1 MNKPDTQETI
11 LLSVNGMSCAGCVR
25 TVEAAL
31 KDVPGVQIA
40 SVNFAG
46 QTAAVTGETPASALI
61 RAVNDAGYDASLLHQ
76 NSIESQENEAV
87 DLLRRSLFRSS
98 LALAGGS
105 LLMADMWFG
114 MLPSFDV
121 TIVWVAIGIATLACM
136 LIAGGHFFRG
146 ALSAA
151 RHLSTTM
158 DTLIVLGTGSA
169 WIYSMVVILY
179 PELLPIGS
187 QHQFFE
193 AALFVIGFVNLGK
206 ALEMNARSRA
216 SLAIQKLYDLTPRFV
231 TLIDSDEERLVP
243 VADVEPGQQLRIR
256 PGENFP
262 VDGIVVDGKSS
273 ADESLLTGESLAI
286 PLLKGSGVSAGTLN
300 IDGSLLV
307 EAASVGEETRLAA
320 IRRLVNEAQNSKP
333 PVARLVD
340 QITAVF
346 VPVIILIAG
355 LTFMTWWLVGP
366 EPPLSFAFVTAMSV
380 LIIACPCA
388 LGLAVPM
395 SIMVGIGRAATN
407 GLLIRNSEVLQVAST
422 LDIVVLDKTGTL
434 TMGEPEVNTIDGLNA
449 QDLSI
454 VLGLEQQSAHPVAK
468 SIVSVCLSRHIT
480 PAEVSSITEYPGGG
494 VVAEFLGDELVLGS
508 LNFLKQ
514 RRISGVPEV
523 ERIGTVVAL
532 AVGSAYVG
540 HFVLIDKVREGAR
553 ETIQSLFAMG
563 VTPVM
568 LTGDRSAIAEVVAEQ
583 VGITE
588 IHAEVSPEKKLALIQ
603 AFQAAGHKVA
613 MVGDGINDAAALSA
627 ADVGFAMG
635 LGSDVALESADV
647 TLRDGSLKG
656 IEQMIR
662 LSRQVLSNVRQNLA
676 AAFGYNILLIPVAA
690 GVLYPFFGLLIN
702 PAFAGLAMALSSVT
716 VVFNA
721 GRLRFS

>member
-1 MNKPDTQETI
+1 MKKFGTQETI
-11 LLSVNGMSCAGCVR
+11 LLSVYGMSCAGCVN
-25 TVEAAL
+25 TVESAL
-31 KDVPGVQIA
+31 KDVPGVQLA

-46 QTAAVTGETPASALI
+46 QTAAVTGEVLASSLI
-61 RAVNDAGYDASLLHQ
+61 QAVDDAGYDARLLL
-76 NSIESQENEAV
+76 NDSIESQENEAAN
-87 DLLRRSLFRSS
+87 LLRQSLFRSA
-98 LALAGGS
+98 LALLGGS

-114 MLPSFDV
+114 FLPSFSE
-121 TIVWVAIGIATLACM
+121 ILVWVAIGIGTLVCM
-136 LIAGGHFFRG
+136 YIAGGHFFRG

-158 DTLIVLGTGSA
+158 DTLIALGTGSA

-179 PELLPIGS
+179 PELLPAGS
-187 QHQFFE
+187 RHQFFE

-206 ALEMNARSRA
+206 ALEMNARARA
-216 SLAIQKLYDLTPRFV
+216 SLAIQKLFDLTPRFV
-231 TLIDSDEERLVP
+231 TLIDGDAQRLVP
-243 VADVEPGQQLRIR
+243 VADVKPGQRLRIR

-262 VDGIVVDGKSS
+262 VDGSIIEGRSS
-273 ADESLLTGESLAI
+273 ADESLLTGESVAI
-286 PLLKGSGVSAGTLN
+286 PLSKGSSVSAGTLN

-307 EAASVGEETRLAA
+307 EAASVGEKTRLGA

-333 PVARLVD
+333 SVARQVD

-355 LTFMTWWLVGP
+355 LTFMTWWLIGP
-366 EPPLSFAFVTAMSV
+366 EPRLSYAFVTTMSV

-395 SIMVGIGRAATN
+395 SIMVGIGRAAAK
-407 GLLIRNSEVLQVAST
+407 GLMIRNSEVLQVAST

-434 TMGEPEVNTIDGLNA
+434 TMGEPEVTAIDGLSVEH
-449 QDLSI
+449 LSI
-454 VLGLEQQSAHPVAK
+454 ALGLEQQSAHPVAK
-468 SIVSVCLSRHIT
+468 SIVSVCLGRHIS
-480 PAEVSSITEYPGGG
+480 PAEVSSIIEYPGGG
-494 VVAEFLGDELVLGS
+494 VVAELSGDTVALGS

-514 RRISGVPEV
+514 QRISGVPEV
-523 ERIGTVVAL
+523 QGGGTLVAL
-532 AVGSAYVG
+532 AVGSAYIG
-540 HFVLIDKVREGAR
+540 HFVLNDKVREGAQ
-553 ETIQSLFAMG
+553 ETIQSLLALG

-568 LTGDRSAIAEVVAEQ
+568 LTGDRRAIADEVAAE
-583 VGITE
+583 VGISE
-588 IHAEVSPEKKLALIQ
+588 VYAEVSPEEKLALIHS
-603 AFQAAGHKVA
+603 FQAAGHKVA

-635 LGSDVALESADV
+635 FGSDVALESADV
-647 TLRDGSLKG
+647 TLRNSSLQG
-656 IEQMIR
+656 IEEMIR
-662 LSRQVLSNVRQNLA
+662 LSRKVLSNVRQNLV

-690 GVLYPFFGLLIN
+690 GVLYPFLELLIN

-721 GRLRFS
+721 GRLRFF

>member
-1 MNKPDTQETI
+1 MNKPDTQEIT

-25 TVEAAL
+25 SVEAAL
-31 KDVPGVQIA
+31 KNVPGVQIA

-46 QTAAVTGETPASALI
+46 QTAAITGETPASSLI
-61 RAVNDAGYDASLLHQ
+61 RAVNDAGYDARLLRE
-76 NSIESQENEAV
+76 NSIESQENETV
-87 DLLRRSLFRSS
+87 DLLKRSVFQSS

-114 MLPSFDV
+114 MLPSFNV

-136 LIAGGHFFRG
+136 LIVGGHFFRG
-146 ALSAA
+146 ALNAA
-151 RHLSTTM
+151 RHRSTTM

-187 QHQFFE
+187 RHHFFE

-216 SLAIQKLYDLTPRFV
+216 SLAIQKLFDLTPRFV
-231 TLIDSDEERLVP
+231 TLVDDDEESLVP
-243 VADVEPGQQLRIR
+243 VAGVEPGQQLRIR

-262 VDGIVVDGKSS
+262 VDGIVIDGKSS
-273 ADESLLTGESLAI
+273 ADESLLTGESVAI
-286 PLLKGSGVSAGTLN
+286 ALVQGSRVSAGTLN

-307 EAASVGEETRLAA
+307 EAASVGEKTRLAA

-333 PVARLVD
+333 PVARIVD
-340 QITAVF
+340 QITSVF

-355 LTFMTWWLVGP
+355 MTFLAWWLVGP
-366 EPPLSFAFVTAMSV
+366 EPQLSFAFVTTMSV

-395 SIMVGIGRAATN
+395 SIMVGIGRAATS
-407 GLLIRNSEVLQVAST
+407 GVLVRNSEVLQIAST
-422 LDIVVLDKTGTL
+422 LDIIVLDKTGTL
-434 TMGEPEVNTIDGLNA
+434 TKGEPEVSTIDGLNS
-449 QDLSI
+449 QCLSI
-454 VLGLEQQSAHPVAK
+454 VLGLERQSAHPVAR
-468 SIVSVCLSRHIT
+468 SIVGVCLSRDVT
-480 PAEVSSITEYPGGG
+480 PAKVSSITEYPGGG
-494 VVAEFLGDELVLGS
+494 VVAEFQGDELVLGS

-514 RRISGVPEV
+514 KGVSGVPEV
-523 ERIGTVVAL
+523 EQTGTVVAL
-532 AVGSAYVG
+532 AKGSAYVG
-540 HFVLIDKVREGAR
+540 HFVLIDKIREDAG
-553 ETIQSLFAMG
+553 ESIQSLLALG
-563 VTPVM
+563 ITPVM
-568 LTGDRSAIAEVVAEQ
+568 LTGDRRAIAEVVAEQ

-603 AFQAAGHKVA
+603 EFQAAGHKVA

-647 TLRDGSLKG
+647 TLRNGSLQG

-662 LSRQVLSNVRQNLA
+662 LSRKVLSNVRQNLI

-690 GVLYPFFGLLIN
+690 GLLYPFWGLLIN

-721 GRLRFS
+721 GRLRFF

>member
-61 RAVNDAGYDASLLHQ
+61 RAVNDAGYDASLLYQ

-366 EPPLSFAFVTAMSV
+366 EPQLSFAFVTAMSV

-523 ERIGTVVAL
+523 DRIGTVVAL

>member
-46 QTAAVTGETPASALI
+46 QTAAVTGETLASSLV
-61 RAVNDAGYDASLLHQ
+61 RAVNDAGYDARLLRQ

-114 MLPSFDV
+114 LLPSFNV

-187 QHQFFE
+187 RHQFFE

-216 SLAIQKLYDLTPRFV
+216 SLAIQKLFDLTPRFV
-231 TLIDSDEERLVP
+231 TLIDGDEERLVP

-262 VDGIVVDGKSS
+262 VDGFVVDGKSS

-286 PLLKGSGVSAGTLN
+286 PLVKGSGVSAGTLN

-366 EPPLSFAFVTAMSV
+366 EPQLSFAFVTAMSV

-434 TMGEPEVNTIDGLNA
+434 TMGEPEVNTIDGLNT
-449 QDLSI
+449 QGLSI

-468 SIVSVCLSRHIT
+468 SIVSVCLGRHIT

-540 HFVLIDKVREGAR
+540 HFVLSDKVREGAR
-553 ETIQSLFAMG
+553 ETIQSLLALG

-603 AFQAAGHKVA
+603 AFQAAGRKVA

-647 TLRDGSLKG
+647 TLRNGSLQG

-662 LSRQVLSNVRQNLA
+662 LSRKVLSNVRQNLVG
-676 AAFGYNILLIPVAA
+676 AFGYNILLIPVAA

>member
-1 MNKPDTQETI
+1 MNNPDTQQTI
-11 LLSVNGMSCAGCVR
+11 LMSVSGMSCAGCVR
-25 TVEAAL
+25 SVETAL
-31 KDVPGVQIA
+31 NAVPGVRNA

-46 QTAAVTGETPASALI
+46 QTASVTGDILASTLI
-61 RAVNDAGYDASLLHQ
+61 RAVNNAGYDASLLRQ
-76 NSIESQENEAV
+76 DSIESQENEATN
-87 DLLRRSLFRSS
+87 LLRKALFRSS

-114 MLPSFDV
+114 LLPPFDV
-121 TIVWVAIGIATLACM
+121 TSIWVAIGIATLACM
-136 LIAGGHFFRG
+136 LITGGHFFRG

-151 RHLSTTM
+151 RHRSTTM
-158 DTLIVLGTGSA
+158 DTLIALGTGSA
-169 WIYSMVVILY
+169 WIYSMV
-179 PELLPIGS
+179 
-187 QHQFFE
+187 
-193 AALFVIGFVNLGK
+193 GK
-206 ALEMNARSRA
+206 ALEMNARARA
-216 SLAIQKLYDLTPRFV
+216 SLAIQKLFDLTPRFV
-231 TLIDSDEERLVP
+231 TLIDGDEERLVP
-243 VADVEPGQQLRIR
+243 VADVQPGQQLRIR

-262 VDGIVVDGKSS
+262 VDGIVVTGKSS
-273 ADESLLTGESLAI
+273 ANESLLTGESLAI
-286 PLLKGSGVSAGTLN
+286 PLVTGSKVSAGTLN
-300 IDGSLLV
+300 MDGSLLV
-307 EAASVGEETRLAA
+307 EAASVGEQTRLAA

-366 EPPLSFAFVTAMSV
+366 EPQFSYAFVTAMSV

-395 SIMVGIGRAATN
+395 SVMIGIGRAATN

-422 LDIVVLDKTGTL
+422 LDIVVVDKTGTL

-449 QDLSI
+449 QNLSI
-454 VLGLEQQSAHPVAK
+454 VLGLEQQSTHPVAK
-468 SIVSVCLSRHIT
+468 SIVSVLLNRDVI

-494 VVAEFLGDELVLGS
+494 VVAEFFGEELVLGS
-508 LNFLKQ
+508 LNFLNQ

-523 ERIGTVVAL
+523 EQIGTVVAL
-532 AVGSAYVG
+532 AVDSVYVG
-540 HFVLIDKVREGAR
+540 HFCLSDKVRTGAK
-553 ETIQSLFAMG
+553 ETIQALQALG
-563 VTPVM
+563 ITPVM
-568 LTGDRSAIAEVVAEQ
+568 LTGDRRAIAEVVAEQ
-583 VGITE
+583 VGITD
-588 IHAEVSPEKKLALIQ
+588 IHAEVSPEEKLALIQ
-603 AFQAAGHKVA
+603 SLQAKGHKVA

-635 LGSDVALESADV
+635 FGSDVALESADV
-647 TLRDGSLKG
+647 TLRNGSLQG

-662 LSRQVLSNVRQNLA
+662 LSRSVLFNVRQNLV

>member
-1 MNKPDTQETI
+1 MNKPDTQKTI

-46 QTAAVTGETPASALI
+46 QTAAVTGETLASSLI
-61 RAVNDAGYDASLLHQ
+61 RAVNDAGYDARLLRQ

-114 MLPSFDV
+114 LLPSFNV
-121 TIVWVAIGIATLACM
+121 TIVWVPIGIATLACM

-187 QHQFFE
+187 RHQFFE

-216 SLAIQKLYDLTPRFV
+216 SLAIQKLFDLTPRFV
-231 TLIDSDEERLVP
+231 TLIDGDEERLVP

-262 VDGIVVDGKSS
+262 VDGFVVDGKSS

-286 PLLKGSGVSAGTLN
+286 PLVKGSGVSAGTLN

-366 EPPLSFAFVTAMSV
+366 EPQLSFAFVTAMSV

-434 TMGEPEVNTIDGLNA
+434 TMGEPEVNTIEGLNA
-449 QDLSI
+449 QGLSI

-468 SIVSVCLSRHIT
+468 SIVSVCLGRHIT

-540 HFVLIDKVREGAR
+540 HFVLSDKVREGAR
-553 ETIQSLFAMG
+553 ETIQSLLALG

-568 LTGDRSAIAEVVAEQ
+568 LTGDRSAIAAVVAEQ

-603 AFQAAGHKVA
+603 AFQAAGRKVA

-647 TLRDGSLKG
+647 TLRNGSLQG

-662 LSRQVLSNVRQNLA
+662 LSRKVLSNVRQNLVG
-676 AAFGYNILLIPVAA
+676 AFGYNILLIPVAA

>member
-46 QTAAVTGETPASALI
+46 QTAAVTGETPASLLI
-61 RAVNDAGYDASLLHQ
+61 RAVNDAGYDARLLHQ

-87 DLLRRSLFRSS
+87 GLLRRSLFRSS

-158 DTLIVLGTGSA
+158 DTLIVPGTGSA

-187 QHQFFE
+187 RHQFFE

-206 ALEMNARSRA
+206 ALEMNARTRA

-286 PLLKGSGVSAGTLN
+286 PLVKGSGVSAGTLN

-340 QITAVF
+340 QITGVF
-346 VPVIILIAG
+346 VPVIILMAG

-366 EPPLSFAFVTAMSV
+366 EPQLSFAFVTAMSV

-449 QDLSI
+449 QALSI

-468 SIVSVCLSRHIT
+468 SIVSVCLGRHIT

-494 VVAEFLGDELVLGS
+494 VVAKFLGDELVLGS

-523 ERIGTVVAL
+523 ERAGTVVAL

-553 ETIQSLFAMG
+553 ETIQSLLALG

-588 IHAEVSPEKKLALIQ
+588 VHAEVSPEKKLALIQ

-647 TLRDGSLKG
+647 TLRNGSLQG

-662 LSRQVLSNVRQNLA
+662 LSRQVLSNVRQNLV

>member
-46 QTAAVTGETPASALI
+46 QTAAVTGETLASSLI
-61 RAVNDAGYDASLLHQ
+61 RAVNDAGYDARLLRQ

-114 MLPSFDV
+114 LLPSFNV
-121 TIVWVAIGIATLACM
+121 TIVWVPIGIATLACM

-187 QHQFFE
+187 RHQFFE

-216 SLAIQKLYDLTPRFV
+216 SLAIQKLFDLTPRFV
-231 TLIDSDEERLVP
+231 TLIDGDEERLVP

-262 VDGIVVDGKSS
+262 VDGFVVDGKSS

-286 PLLKGSGVSAGTLN
+286 PLVKGSGVSAGTLN

-366 EPPLSFAFVTAMSV
+366 EPQLSFAFVTAMSV

-434 TMGEPEVNTIDGLNA
+434 TMGEPEVNTIEGLNA
-449 QDLSI
+449 QGLSI

-468 SIVSVCLSRHIT
+468 SIVSVCLGRHIT

-540 HFVLIDKVREGAR
+540 HFVLSDKVREGAR
-553 ETIQSLFAMG
+553 ETIQSLLALG

-603 AFQAAGHKVA
+603 EFQAAGRKVA

-647 TLRDGSLKG
+647 TLRNGSLQG

-662 LSRQVLSNVRQNLA
+662 LSRKVLSNVRQNLVG
-676 AAFGYNILLIPVAA
+676 AFGYNILLIPVAA

>member
-11 LLSVNGMSCAGCVR
+11 LLSVSGMSCAGCVR

-61 RAVNDAGYDASLLHQ
+61 RAVNDAGYDASLLYQ

-523 ERIGTVVAL
+523 DRIGTVVAL

>member
-61 RAVNDAGYDASLLHQ
+61 RAVNDAGYDASLLYQ

-366 EPPLSFAFVTAMSV
+366 EPPFSFAFVTAMSV

-523 ERIGTVVAL
+523 DRIGTVVAL

>member
-523 ERIGTVVAL
+523 DRIGTVVAL

>member
-46 QTAAVTGETPASALI
+46 QTAAVTGETLASSLI

-114 MLPSFDV
+114 VLPSFDV

-187 QHQFFE
+187 RHQFFE

-262 VDGIVVDGKSS
+262 VDGVVVDGKSA

-286 PLLKGSGVSAGTLN
+286 PLVKGSGVSAGTLN

-340 QITAVF
+340 QITVVF
-346 VPVIILIAG
+346 VPVIILMAG

-366 EPPLSFAFVTAMSV
+366 EPQLSFAFVTAMSV

-449 QDLSI
+449 QGLSI
-454 VLGLEQQSAHPVAK
+454 VLGLEQQSAHPIAK
-468 SIVSVCLSRHIT
+468 SIVSVCLGRHIT

-508 LNFLKQ
+508 LSFLKQ

-553 ETIQSLFAMG
+553 ETIQSLLALG

-647 TLRDGSLKG
+647 TLRDGSLQG

-662 LSRQVLSNVRQNLA
+662 LSRKVLSNVRQNLV

>member
-46 QTAAVTGETPASALI
+46 QTAAVTGETLASSLI

-105 LLMADMWFG
+105 PLMADMWFG
-114 MLPSFDV
+114 VLPSFDV

-187 QHQFFE
+187 RHQFFE

-231 TLIDSDEERLVP
+231 TLIDGDEERLVP

-262 VDGIVVDGKSS
+262 VDGVVVDGKSA

-286 PLLKGSGVSAGTLN
+286 PLVKGSGVSAGTLN

-340 QITAVF
+340 QITVVF
-346 VPVIILIAG
+346 VPVIILMAG

-366 EPPLSFAFVTAMSV
+366 EPQLSFAFVTAMSV

-449 QDLSI
+449 QGLSI
-454 VLGLEQQSAHPVAK
+454 VLGLEQQSAHPIAK
-468 SIVSVCLSRHIT
+468 SIVSVCLGRHIT

-508 LNFLKQ
+508 LSFLKQ

-553 ETIQSLFAMG
+553 ETIQSLLALG

-647 TLRDGSLKG
+647 TLRDGSLQG

-662 LSRQVLSNVRQNLA
+662 LSRKVLSNVRQNLV

>member
-46 QTAAVTGETPASALI
+46 QTAAVTGETLASSLI
-61 RAVNDAGYDASLLHQ
+61 RAVNDAGYDARLLRQ

-114 MLPSFDV
+114 LLPSFNV
-121 TIVWVAIGIATLACM
+121 TIVWVPIGIATLACM

-187 QHQFFE
+187 RHQFFE

-216 SLAIQKLYDLTPRFV
+216 SLAIQKLFDLTPRFV
-231 TLIDSDEERLVP
+231 TLIDGDEERLVP

-262 VDGIVVDGKSS
+262 VDGFVVDGKSS

-286 PLLKGSGVSAGTLN
+286 PLVKGSGVSAGTLN

-366 EPPLSFAFVTAMSV
+366 EPQLSFAFVTAMSV

-434 TMGEPEVNTIDGLNA
+434 TMGEPEVNTIDGLNT
-449 QDLSI
+449 QGLSI

-468 SIVSVCLSRHIT
+468 SIVSVCLGRHIT

-540 HFVLIDKVREGAR
+540 HFVLSDKVREGAR
-553 ETIQSLFAMG
+553 ETIQSLLALG

-568 LTGDRSAIAEVVAEQ
+568 LTGDRSAIAAVVAEQ

-603 AFQAAGHKVA
+603 AFQAAGRKVA

-647 TLRDGSLKG
+647 TLRNGSLQG

-662 LSRQVLSNVRQNLA
+662 LSRKVLSNVRQNLV

>member
-61 RAVNDAGYDASLLHQ
+61 RAVNDAGYDASLLYQ

-114 MLPSFDV
+114 LLPSFNV

-136 LIAGGHFFRG
+136 LIAGGQFFRG

-523 ERIGTVVAL
+523 DRIGTVVAL

>member
-46 QTAAVTGETPASALI
+46 QTAAVTGETLASSLI
-61 RAVNDAGYDASLLHQ
+61 RAVNDAGYDARLLRQ

-114 MLPSFDV
+114 LLPSFNV
-121 TIVWVAIGIATLACM
+121 TIVWVPIGIATLACM

-187 QHQFFE
+187 RHQFFE

-216 SLAIQKLYDLTPRFV
+216 SLAIQKLFDLTPRFV
-231 TLIDSDEERLVP
+231 TLIDGDEERLVP

-262 VDGIVVDGKSS
+262 VDGFVVDGKSS

-286 PLLKGSGVSAGTLN
+286 PLVKGSGVSAGTLN

-366 EPPLSFAFVTAMSV
+366 EPQLSFAFVTAMSV

-407 GLLIRNSEVLQVAST
+407 GPLIRNSEVLQVAST

-434 TMGEPEVNTIDGLNA
+434 TMGEPEVNTIEGLNA
-449 QDLSI
+449 QGLSI

-468 SIVSVCLSRHIT
+468 SIVSVCLGRHIT

-540 HFVLIDKVREGAR
+540 HFVLSDKVREGAR
-553 ETIQSLFAMG
+553 ETIQSLLALG

-603 AFQAAGHKVA
+603 AFQAAGRKVA

-647 TLRDGSLKG
+647 TLRNGSLQG

-662 LSRQVLSNVRQNLA
+662 LSRKVLSNVRQNLVG
-676 AAFGYNILLIPVAA
+676 AFGYNILLIPVAA

>member
-1 MNKPDTQETI
+1 
-11 LLSVNGMSCAGCVR
+11 
-25 TVEAAL
+25 
-31 KDVPGVQIA
+31 
-40 SVNFAG
+40 
-46 QTAAVTGETPASALI
+46 
-61 RAVNDAGYDASLLHQ
+61 
-76 NSIESQENEAV
+76 
-87 DLLRRSLFRSS
+87 
-98 LALAGGS
+98 
-105 LLMADMWFG
+105 
-114 MLPSFDV
+114 
-121 TIVWVAIGIATLACM
+121 
-136 LIAGGHFFRG
+136 
-146 ALSAA
+146 
-151 RHLSTTM
+151 
-158 DTLIVLGTGSA
+158 TGSA

-187 QHQFFE
+187 RHQFFE

-206 ALEMNARSRA
+206 ALEMNARTRA
-216 SLAIQKLYDLTPRFV
+216 SLAIQKLYDLTPRLV
-231 TLIDSDEERLVP
+231 MLIDSDEERLVP

-262 VDGIVVDGKSS
+262 VDGTVIDGRSS

-286 PLLKGSGVSAGTLN
+286 PLARGSGVSAGTLN

-307 EAASVGEETRLAA
+307 EAASVGEKTRLAA

-346 VPVIILIAG
+346 VPVIILIAS
-355 LTFMTWWLVGP
+355 LTFMTWLLIGP
-366 EPPLSFAFVTAMSV
+366 EPQLSFAFVTAMSV

-407 GLLIRNSEVLQVAST
+407 GLLIKNGEVLQIAST

-434 TMGEPEVNTIDGLNA
+434 TMGEPEVNAIDGLNDQA
-449 QDLSI
+449 LSI
-454 VLGLEQQSAHPVAK
+454 VLGLEQQSAHPIAK
-468 SIVSVCLSRHIT
+468 SIVSVCLGRETT

-494 VVAEFLGDELVLGS
+494 VVAEFLGDEVVLGS
-508 LNFLKQ
+508 LNFLRQ
-514 RRISGVPEV
+514 RKVSGVPEV
-523 ERIGTVVAL
+523 DRIGTVVAL
-532 AVGSAYVG
+532 AVDSAYVG
-540 HFVLIDKVREGAR
+540 HIVLIDKVREGAR
-553 ETIQSLFAMG
+553 EIIQSLLALG

-568 LTGDRSAIAEVVAEQ
+568 LTGDRSAVAELVAEQ

-588 IHAEVSPEKKLALIQ
+588 IHAEVSPEEKLLVIQ

-647 TLRDGSLKG
+647 TLRNGSLQG
-656 IEQMIR
+656 IDEMIR
-662 LSRQVLSNVRQNLA
+662 LSRKVLANVRQNLI

-690 GVLYPFFGLLIN
+690 GLLYPFLGLLIN

>member
-1 MNKPDTQETI
+1 MKKFGTQETI
-11 LLSVNGMSCAGCVR
+11 LLSVYGMSCAGCVN
-25 TVEAAL
+25 TVESAL
-31 KDVPGVQIA
+31 KDVPGVQLA

-46 QTAAVTGETPASALI
+46 QTAAVTGEVLASSLI
-61 RAVNDAGYDASLLHQ
+61 QAVDDAGYDARLLL
-76 NSIESQENEAV
+76 NDSIESQENEAAN
-87 DLLRRSLFRSS
+87 LLRQSLFRSA
-98 LALAGGS
+98 LALLGGS

-114 MLPSFDV
+114 FLPSFSE
-121 TIVWVAIGIATLACM
+121 ILVWVAIGIGTLVCM
-136 LIAGGHFFRG
+136 YIAGGHFFRG

-158 DTLIVLGTGSA
+158 DTLIALGTGSA

-179 PELLPIGS
+179 PELLPAGS
-187 QHQFFE
+187 RHQFFE

-206 ALEMNARSRA
+206 ALEMNARARA
-216 SLAIQKLYDLTPRFV
+216 SLAIQKLFDLTPRFV
-231 TLIDSDEERLVP
+231 TLIDGDAQRLVP
-243 VADVEPGQQLRIR
+243 VADVKPGQRLRIR

-262 VDGIVVDGKSS
+262 VDGSIIEGRSS
-273 ADESLLTGESLAI
+273 ADESLLTGESVAI
-286 PLLKGSGVSAGTLN
+286 PLSKGSSVSAGTLN

-307 EAASVGEETRLAA
+307 EAASVGEKTRLGA

-333 PVARLVD
+333 SVARQVD

-355 LTFMTWWLVGP
+355 LTFMTWWLIGP
-366 EPPLSFAFVTAMSV
+366 EPRLSYAFVTTMSV

-395 SIMVGIGRAATN
+395 SIMVGIGRAAAK
-407 GLLIRNSEVLQVAST
+407 GLMIRNSEVLQVAST

-434 TMGEPEVNTIDGLNA
+434 TMGEPEVTAIDGLSVEH
-449 QDLSI
+449 LSI
-454 VLGLEQQSAHPVAK
+454 ALGLEQQSAHPVAK
-468 SIVSVCLSRHIT
+468 SIVSVCLGRHIS
-480 PAEVSSITEYPGGG
+480 PAEVSSIIEYPGGG
-494 VVAEFLGDELVLGS
+494 VVAELSGDTVALGS

-514 RRISGVPEV
+514 QRISGVPEV
-523 ERIGTVVAL
+523 QGGGTLVAL
-532 AVGSAYVG
+532 AVGSAYIG
-540 HFVLIDKVREGAR
+540 HFLLNDKVREGAQ
-553 ETIQSLFAMG
+553 ETIQSLLALG

-568 LTGDRSAIAEVVAEQ
+568 LTGDRRAIADEVAAE
-583 VGITE
+583 VGISE
-588 IHAEVSPEKKLALIQ
+588 VYAEVSPEEKLALIHS
-603 AFQAAGHKVA
+603 FQAAGHKVA

-635 LGSDVALESADV
+635 FGSDVALESADV
-647 TLRDGSLKG
+647 TLRNSSLQG
-656 IEQMIR
+656 IEEMIR
-662 LSRQVLSNVRQNLA
+662 LSRKVLSNVRQNLV

-690 GVLYPFFGLLIN
+690 GVLYPFLELLIN

-721 GRLRFS
+721 GRLRFF

>member
-1 MNKPDTQETI
+1 MNKPDTQKTI

-46 QTAAVTGETPASALI
+46 QTAAVTGETLASSLI
-61 RAVNDAGYDASLLHQ
+61 RAVNDAGYDARLLRH

-114 MLPSFDV
+114 LLPSFNV
-121 TIVWVAIGIATLACM
+121 TIVWVPIGIATLACM

-187 QHQFFE
+187 RHQFFE

-216 SLAIQKLYDLTPRFV
+216 SLAIQKLFDLTPRFV
-231 TLIDSDEERLVP
+231 TLIDGDEERLVP

-286 PLLKGSGVSAGTLN
+286 PLVKGSGVSAGTLN
-300 IDGSLLV
+300 IEGSLLV
-307 EAASVGEETRLAA
+307 EAASVGEKTRLAA

-366 EPPLSFAFVTAMSV
+366 EPQLSFAFVTAMSV

-449 QDLSI
+449 QGLSI

-468 SIVSVCLSRHIT
+468 SIVSVCLGRHIT

-540 HFVLIDKVREGAR
+540 HFVLSDKVREGAR
-553 ETIQSLFAMG
+553 ETIQSLLALG

-568 LTGDRSAIAEVVAEQ
+568 LTGDRSAIAAVVAEQ

-603 AFQAAGHKVA
+603 AFQAAGRKVA

-647 TLRDGSLKG
+647 TLRNGSLQG

-662 LSRQVLSNVRQNLA
+662 LSRKVLSNVRQNLVG
-676 AAFGYNILLIPVAA
+676 AFGYNILLIPVAA

>member
-46 QTAAVTGETPASALI
+46 QTAAVTGETLASSLI

-114 MLPSFDV
+114 VLPSFDV

-187 QHQFFE
+187 RHQFFE

-231 TLIDSDEERLVP
+231 TLIDGDEERLVP

-262 VDGIVVDGKSS
+262 VDGVVVDGKSA

-286 PLLKGSGVSAGTLN
+286 PLVKGSGVSAGTLN

-340 QITAVF
+340 QITVVF
-346 VPVIILIAG
+346 VPVIILMAG

-366 EPPLSFAFVTAMSV
+366 EPQLSFAFVTAMSV

-449 QDLSI
+449 QGLSI
-454 VLGLEQQSAHPVAK
+454 VLGLEQQSAHPIAK
-468 SIVSVCLSRHIT
+468 SIVSVCLGRHIT

-508 LNFLKQ
+508 LRFLKQ

-553 ETIQSLFAMG
+553 ETIQSLLALG

-647 TLRDGSLKG
+647 TLRDGSLQG

-662 LSRQVLSNVRQNLA
+662 LSRKVLSNVRQNLV

>member
-61 RAVNDAGYDASLLHQ
+61 RAVNDAGYDASLLYQ

-523 ERIGTVVAL
+523 DRIGTVVAL

>member
-46 QTAAVTGETPASALI
+46 QTAAVTGETLASSLI
-61 RAVNDAGYDASLLHQ
+61 RAVNDAGYDARLLRQ

-114 MLPSFDV
+114 LLPSFNV
-121 TIVWVAIGIATLACM
+121 TIVWVPIGIATLACM

-187 QHQFFE
+187 RHQFFE

-216 SLAIQKLYDLTPRFV
+216 SLAIQKLFDLTPRFV
-231 TLIDSDEERLVP
+231 TLIDGDEERLVP

-262 VDGIVVDGKSS
+262 VDGFVVDGKSS

-286 PLLKGSGVSAGTLN
+286 PLVKGSGVSAGTLN

-366 EPPLSFAFVTAMSV
+366 EPQLSFAFVTAMSV

-434 TMGEPEVNTIDGLNA
+434 TMGEPEVNTIEGLNA
-449 QDLSI
+449 QGLSI

-468 SIVSVCLSRHIT
+468 SIVSVCLGRHIT

-514 RRISGVPEV
+514 RRVSGVPEV

-540 HFVLIDKVREGAR
+540 HFVLSDKVREGAR
-553 ETIQSLFAMG
+553 ETIQSLLALG

-603 AFQAAGHKVA
+603 AFQAAGRKVA

-647 TLRDGSLKG
+647 TLRNGSLQG

-662 LSRQVLSNVRQNLA
+662 LSRKVLSNVRQNLVG
-676 AAFGYNILLIPVAA
+676 AFGYNILLIPVAA

>member
-11 LLSVNGMSCAGCVR
+11 LLSVSGMSCAGCVR

-61 RAVNDAGYDASLLHQ
+61 RAVNDAGYDASLLYQ

-114 MLPSFDV
+114 VLPSFDV

-523 ERIGTVVAL
+523 DRIGTVVAL

>member
-46 QTAAVTGETPASALI
+46 QTAAVTGETLASSLI
-61 RAVNDAGYDASLLHQ
+61 RAVNDAGYDARLLRQ

-114 MLPSFDV
+114 LLPSFNV
-121 TIVWVAIGIATLACM
+121 TIVWVPIGIATLACM

-187 QHQFFE
+187 RHQFFE

-216 SLAIQKLYDLTPRFV
+216 SLAIQKLFDLTPRFV
-231 TLIDSDEERLVP
+231 TLIDGDEERLVP

-262 VDGIVVDGKSS
+262 VDGFVVDGKSS

-286 PLLKGSGVSAGTLN
+286 PLVKGSGVSAGTLN

-366 EPPLSFAFVTAMSV
+366 EPQLSFAFVTAMSV

-434 TMGEPEVNTIDGLNA
+434 TMGEPEVNTIEGLNA
-449 QDLSI
+449 QGLSI

-468 SIVSVCLSRHIT
+468 SIVSVCLGRHIT

-540 HFVLIDKVREGAR
+540 HFVLSDKVREGAR
-553 ETIQSLFAMG
+553 ETIQSLLALG

-603 AFQAAGHKVA
+603 AFQAAGRKVA

-647 TLRDGSLKG
+647 TLRNGSLQG

-662 LSRQVLSNVRQNLA
+662 LSRKVLSNVRQNLVG
-676 AAFGYNILLIPVAA
+676 AFGYNILLIPVAA

>member
-46 QTAAVTGETPASALI
+46 QTAAVTGETPASSLI
-61 RAVNDAGYDASLLHQ
+61 RAVNDAGYDARLLHQ

-87 DLLRRSLFRSS
+87 GLLRRSLFRSS

-187 QHQFFE
+187 RHQFFE

-206 ALEMNARSRA
+206 ALEMNARTRA

-262 VDGIVVDGKSS
+262 VDGTVVDGRSS

-286 PLLKGSGVSAGTLN
+286 PLARGSGVSAGTLN

-340 QITAVF
+340 QITGVF
-346 VPVIILIAG
+346 VPVIILMAG
-355 LTFMTWWLVGP
+355 LTFMTWLLIGP
-366 EPPLSFAFVTAMSV
+366 EPQLSFAFVTAMSV

-449 QDLSI
+449 QGLSI

-523 ERIGTVVAL
+523 DRIGTVVAL

-553 ETIQSLFAMG
+553 ETIQSLLAMG

-588 IHAEVSPEKKLALIQ
+588 VHAEVSPEKKLALIQ

-647 TLRDGSLKG
+647 TLRNGSLKG

-662 LSRQVLSNVRQNLA
+662 LSRQVLSNVRQNLV

>member
-1 MNKPDTQETI
+1 MNKPDTRETI

-46 QTAAVTGETPASALI
+46 QTAAVTGETLASSLI
-61 RAVNDAGYDASLLHQ
+61 RAVNDAGYDARLLGQ

-114 MLPSFDV
+114 LLPSFNM

-151 RHLSTTM
+151 RHLSTNM

-187 QHQFFE
+187 RHQFFE

-216 SLAIQKLYDLTPRFV
+216 SLAIQKLFDLTPRFV
-231 TLIDSDEERLVP
+231 TLIDGDEERLVP

-262 VDGIVVDGKSS
+262 VDGFVVDGKSS

-286 PLLKGSGVSAGTLN
+286 PLVKGSGVSAGTLN

-366 EPPLSFAFVTAMSV
+366 EPQLSFAFVTAMSV

-395 SIMVGIGRAATN
+395 SIMVGIGRAATD

-449 QDLSI
+449 QGLSI

-468 SIVSVCLSRHIT
+468 SIVSVCLGRHIT
-480 PAEVSSITEYPGGG
+480 AAEVSSITEYPGGG

-540 HFVLIDKVREGAR
+540 
-553 ETIQSLFAMG
+553 
-563 VTPVM
+563 
-568 LTGDRSAIAEVVAEQ
+568 
-583 VGITE
+583 
-588 IHAEVSPEKKLALIQ
+588 
-603 AFQAAGHKVA
+603 
-613 MVGDGINDAAALSA
+613 
-627 ADVGFAMG
+627 
-635 LGSDVALESADV
+635 
-647 TLRDGSLKG
+647 
-656 IEQMIR
+656 
-662 LSRQVLSNVRQNLA
+662 
-676 AAFGYNILLIPVAA
+676 
-690 GVLYPFFGLLIN
+690 
-702 PAFAGLAMALSSVT
+702 
-716 VVFNA
+716 
-721 GRLRFS
+721 

>member
-1 MNKPDTQETI
+1 MNKPDTQQTI
-11 LLSVNGMSCAGCVR
+11 LMSVRGMSCAGCVR
-25 TVEAAL
+25 SVETAL
-31 KDVPGVQIA
+31 NAVPGVRNA

-46 QTAAVTGETPASALI
+46 QTASVTGDTLASTLI
-61 RAVNDAGYDASLLHQ
+61 RAVNNAGYDASLLRQ
-76 NSIESQENEAV
+76 DSIESQENEATN
-87 DLLRRSLFRSS
+87 LLRKALFRSS

-114 MLPSFDV
+114 LLPPFDV
-121 TIVWVAIGIATLACM
+121 TSIWVAIGIATLGCM
-136 LIAGGHFFRG
+136 LITGGHFFRG

-151 RHLSTTM
+151 RHRSTTM
-158 DTLIVLGTGSA
+158 DTLIALGTGSA

-179 PELLPIGS
+179 PELLPIDS
-187 QHQFFE
+187 RHQFFE
-193 AALFVIGFVNLGK
+193 AALFIIGFVNLGK
-206 ALEMNARSRA
+206 ALEMNARARA
-216 SLAIQKLYDLTPRFV
+216 SLAIQKLFDLTPRFV
-231 TLIDSDEERLVP
+231 TLIDGDEERLVP
-243 VADVEPGQQLRIR
+243 VADVQPGQQLRIR
-256 PGENFP
+256 PGEYFP
-262 VDGIVVDGKSS
+262 VDGIVVTGKSS
-273 ADESLLTGESLAI
+273 ANESLLTGESLAI
-286 PLLKGSGVSAGTLN
+286 PLVTGSKVSAGTLN
-300 IDGSLLV
+300 MDGSLLV
-307 EAASVGEETRLAA
+307 EAASVGEQTRLAA

-366 EPPLSFAFVTAMSV
+366 EPQFSYAFVTAMSV

-395 SIMVGIGRAATN
+395 SVMIGIGRAATN
-407 GLLIRNSEVLQVAST
+407 GLLVRNSEVLQVAST
-422 LDIVVLDKTGTL
+422 LDIVVVDKTGTL

-449 QDLSI
+449 QNLSI
-454 VLGLEQQSAHPVAK
+454 VLGLEQQSTHPVAK
-468 SIVSVCLSRHIT
+468 SIVSVLLNRDVI

-494 VVAEFLGDELVLGS
+494 VVAEFFGEELVLGS
-508 LNFLKQ
+508 LNFLNQ

-523 ERIGTVVAL
+523 KQIGTVVAL
-532 AVGSAYVG
+532 AVDSVYVG
-540 HFVLIDKVREGAR
+540 HFCLSDKVRTGAK
-553 ETIQSLFAMG
+553 ETIQSLQALG
-563 VTPVM
+563 ITPVM
-568 LTGDRSAIAEVVAEQ
+568 LTGDRRAIAEVVAEQ
-583 VGITE
+583 VGITD
-588 IHAEVSPEKKLALIQ
+588 IHAEVSPEEKLALIQ
-603 AFQAAGHKVA
+603 SLQAKGHKVA

-635 LGSDVALESADV
+635 FGSDVALESADV
-647 TLRDGSLKG
+647 TLRNGSLQG

-662 LSRQVLSNVRQNLA
+662 LSRSVLFNVRQNLV

>member
-46 QTAAVTGETPASALI
+46 QTAAVTGETLASSLI
-61 RAVNDAGYDASLLHQ
+61 RAVNDAGYDARLLRQ

-114 MLPSFDV
+114 LLPSFNV
-121 TIVWVAIGIATLACM
+121 TIVWVPIGIATLACM

-187 QHQFFE
+187 RHQFFE

-216 SLAIQKLYDLTPRFV
+216 SLAIQKLFDLTPRFV
-231 TLIDSDEERLVP
+231 TLIDGDEERLVP

-262 VDGIVVDGKSS
+262 VDGFVVDGKSS

-286 PLLKGSGVSAGTLN
+286 PLVKGSGVSAGTLN

-366 EPPLSFAFVTAMSV
+366 EPQLSFAFVTAMSV

-449 QDLSI
+449 QGLSI

-468 SIVSVCLSRHIT
+468 SIVSVCLGRHIT

-540 HFVLIDKVREGAR
+540 HFVLSDKVREGAR
-553 ETIQSLFAMG
+553 ETIQSLLALG

-603 AFQAAGHKVA
+603 AFQAAGRKVA

-647 TLRDGSLKG
+647 TLRNGSLQG

-662 LSRQVLSNVRQNLA
+662 LSRKVLSNVRQNLVG
-676 AAFGYNILLIPVAA
+676 AFGYNILLIPVAA

>member
-46 QTAAVTGETPASALI
+46 QTAAVTGETLASSLI

-114 MLPSFDV
+114 VLPSFDV
-121 TIVWVAIGIATLACM
+121 TIVWVVIGIATLACM

-187 QHQFFE
+187 RHQFFE

-286 PLLKGSGVSAGTLN
+286 PLVKGSGVSAGTLN

-340 QITAVF
+340 QITVVF
-346 VPVIILIAG
+346 VPVIILMAG

-366 EPPLSFAFVTAMSV
+366 EPQLSFAFVTAMSV

-449 QDLSI
+449 QGLSI
-454 VLGLEQQSAHPVAK
+454 VLGLEQQSAHPIAK
-468 SIVSVCLSRHIT
+468 SIVSVCLGRHIT

-508 LNFLKQ
+508 LSFLKQ
-514 RRISGVPEV
+514 RGISGVPEV

-553 ETIQSLFAMG
+553 ETIQSLLALG

-647 TLRDGSLKG
+647 TLRDGSLQG

-662 LSRQVLSNVRQNLA
+662 LSRKVLSNVRQNLV

>member
-46 QTAAVTGETPASALI
+46 QTAAVTGETLASSLI
-61 RAVNDAGYDASLLHQ
+61 RAVNDAGYDARLLRQ

-114 MLPSFDV
+114 LLPSFNV
-121 TIVWVAIGIATLACM
+121 TIVWVPIGIATLACM

-187 QHQFFE
+187 RHQFFE

-216 SLAIQKLYDLTPRFV
+216 SLAIQKLFDLTPRFV
-231 TLIDSDEERLVP
+231 TLIDGDEERLVP

-262 VDGIVVDGKSS
+262 VDGFVVDGKSS

-286 PLLKGSGVSAGTLN
+286 PLVKGSGVSAGTLN

-366 EPPLSFAFVTAMSV
+366 EPQLSFAFVTAMSV

-434 TMGEPEVNTIDGLNA
+434 TMGEPEVNTIDGLNT
-449 QDLSI
+449 QGLSI

-468 SIVSVCLSRHIT
+468 SIVSVCLGRHIT

-540 HFVLIDKVREGAR
+540 HFVLSDKVREGAR
-553 ETIQSLFAMG
+553 ETIQSLLALG

-603 AFQAAGHKVA
+603 AFQAAGRKVA

-647 TLRDGSLKG
+647 TLRNGSLQG

-662 LSRQVLSNVRQNLA
+662 LSRKVLSNVRQNLV

>member
-11 LLSVNGMSCAGCVR
+11 LLSVSGMSCAGCVR

-523 ERIGTVVAL
+523 DRIGTVVAL

>member
-1 MNKPDTQETI
+1 MKKFGTQETI
-11 LLSVNGMSCAGCVR
+11 LLSVYGMSCAGCVN
-25 TVEAAL
+25 TVESAL
-31 KDVPGVQIA
+31 KDVPGVQLA

-46 QTAAVTGETPASALI
+46 QTAAVTGEVLASSLI
-61 RAVNDAGYDASLLHQ
+61 QAVDDAGYDARLLL
-76 NSIESQENEAV
+76 NDSIESQENEAAN
-87 DLLRRSLFRSS
+87 LLRQSLFRSA
-98 LALAGGS
+98 LALLGGS

-114 MLPSFDV
+114 FLPSFSE
-121 TIVWVAIGIATLACM
+121 ILVWVAIGIGTLVCM
-136 LIAGGHFFRG
+136 YIAGGHFFRG

-158 DTLIVLGTGSA
+158 DTLIALGTGSA

-179 PELLPIGS
+179 PELLPAGS
-187 QHQFFE
+187 RHQFFE

-206 ALEMNARSRA
+206 ALEMNARARA
-216 SLAIQKLYDLTPRFV
+216 SLAIQKLFDLTPRFV
-231 TLIDSDEERLVP
+231 TLIDGDAQRLVP
-243 VADVEPGQQLRIR
+243 VADVKPGQRLRIR

-262 VDGIVVDGKSS
+262 VDGSIIEGRSS
-273 ADESLLTGESLAI
+273 ADESLLTGESVAI
-286 PLLKGSGVSAGTLN
+286 PLSKGSSVSAGTLN

-307 EAASVGEETRLAA
+307 EAASVGEKTRLGA

-333 PVARLVD
+333 SVARQVD

-355 LTFMTWWLVGP
+355 LTFTTWWLIGP
-366 EPPLSFAFVTAMSV
+366 EPRLSYAFVTTMSV

-395 SIMVGIGRAATN
+395 SIMVGIGRAAAK
-407 GLLIRNSEVLQVAST
+407 GLMIRNSEVLQVAST

-434 TMGEPEVNTIDGLNA
+434 TMGEPEVTAIDGLSVEH
-449 QDLSI
+449 LSI
-454 VLGLEQQSAHPVAK
+454 ALGLEQQSAHPVAK
-468 SIVSVCLSRHIT
+468 SIVSVCLGRHIS
-480 PAEVSSITEYPGGG
+480 PAEVSSIIEYPGGG
-494 VVAEFLGDELVLGS
+494 VVAELSGDTVALGS

-514 RRISGVPEV
+514 QRISGVPEV
-523 ERIGTVVAL
+523 QGGGTLVAL
-532 AVGSAYVG
+532 AVGSAYIG
-540 HFVLIDKVREGAR
+540 HFLLNDKVREGAQ
-553 ETIQSLFAMG
+553 ETIQSLLALG

-568 LTGDRSAIAEVVAEQ
+568 LTGDRRAIADEVAAE
-583 VGITE
+583 VGISE
-588 IHAEVSPEKKLALIQ
+588 VYAEVSPEEKLALIHS
-603 AFQAAGHKVA
+603 FQAAGHKVA

-635 LGSDVALESADV
+635 FGSDVALESADV
-647 TLRDGSLKG
+647 TLRNSSLQG
-656 IEQMIR
+656 IEEMIR
-662 LSRQVLSNVRQNLA
+662 LSRKVLSNVRQNLV

-690 GVLYPFFGLLIN
+690 GVLYPFLELLIN

-721 GRLRFS
+721 GRLRFF

>member
-46 QTAAVTGETPASALI
+46 QTAAVTGETLASSLI
-61 RAVNDAGYDASLLHQ
+61 RAVNDAGYDARLLRQ

-114 MLPSFDV
+114 LLPSFNV
-121 TIVWVAIGIATLACM
+121 TIVWVPIGLATLACM

-187 QHQFFE
+187 RHQFFE

-216 SLAIQKLYDLTPRFV
+216 SLAIQKLFDLTPRFV
-231 TLIDSDEERLVP
+231 TLIDGDEERLVP

-262 VDGIVVDGKSS
+262 VDGFVVDGKSS

-286 PLLKGSGVSAGTLN
+286 PLVKGSGVSAGTLN

-366 EPPLSFAFVTAMSV
+366 EPQLSFAFVTAMSV

-434 TMGEPEVNTIDGLNA
+434 TMGEPEVNTIEGLNA
-449 QDLSI
+449 QGLSI

-468 SIVSVCLSRHIT
+468 SIVSVCLGRHIT

-540 HFVLIDKVREGAR
+540 HFVLSDKVREGAR
-553 ETIQSLFAMG
+553 ETIQSLLALG

-568 LTGDRSAIAEVVAEQ
+568 LTGDRSAIAAVVAEQ

-603 AFQAAGHKVA
+603 AFQAAGRKVA

-647 TLRDGSLKG
+647 TLRNGSLQG

-662 LSRQVLSNVRQNLA
+662 LSRKVLSNVRQNLVG
-676 AAFGYNILLIPVAA
+676 AFGYNILLIPVAA

>member
-46 QTAAVTGETPASALI
+46 QTAAVTGETLASSLI
-61 RAVNDAGYDASLLHQ
+61 RAVNDAGYDARLLRQ

-114 MLPSFDV
+114 LLPSFNV
-121 TIVWVAIGIATLACM
+121 TIVWVPIGIATLACM

-146 ALSAA
+146 ALNAA

-187 QHQFFE
+187 RHQFFE

-216 SLAIQKLYDLTPRFV
+216 SLAIQKLFDLTPRFV
-231 TLIDSDEERLVP
+231 TLIDGDEERLVP

-262 VDGIVVDGKSS
+262 VDGFVVDGKSS

-286 PLLKGSGVSAGTLN
+286 PLVKGSGVSAGTLN

-366 EPPLSFAFVTAMSV
+366 EPQLSFAFVTAMSV

-434 TMGEPEVNTIDGLNA
+434 TMGEPEVNTIDGLNT
-449 QDLSI
+449 QGLSI

-468 SIVSVCLSRHIT
+468 SIVSVCLGRHIT

-540 HFVLIDKVREGAR
+540 HFVLSDKVREGAR
-553 ETIQSLFAMG
+553 ETIQSLLALG

-603 AFQAAGHKVA
+603 AFQAAGRKVA

-647 TLRDGSLKG
+647 TLRNGSLQG

-662 LSRQVLSNVRQNLA
+662 LSRKVLSNVRQNLV